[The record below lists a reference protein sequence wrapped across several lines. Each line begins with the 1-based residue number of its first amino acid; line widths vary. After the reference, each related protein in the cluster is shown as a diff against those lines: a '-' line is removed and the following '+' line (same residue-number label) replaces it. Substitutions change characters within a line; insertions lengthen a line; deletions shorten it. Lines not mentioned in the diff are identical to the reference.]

1 MPCGTT
7 RRSRFFLNS
16 FLRLVAAA
24 GFPGAAVA
32 SGTAPFCSF
41 ATVHSVSYFAESE
54 ILPCMGHGVP
64 CPYKLLALLA
74 GYLFLGCDGAAART
88 LAGACVGVRAL
99 AAHRQVAPVTD
110 AAIGLD

>member
-16 FLRLVAAA
+16 FLRFVAAA

-54 ILPCMGHGVP
+54 TLFVRRTNLACRGTIYRAPNNRKAQPFLPVTFFFAATAPRRGP
-64 CPYKLLALLA
+64 
-74 GYLFLGCDGAAART
+74 FL
-88 LAGACVGVRAL
+88 VRAFVCV
-99 AAHRQVAPVTD
+99 RCPRT
-110 AAIGLD
+110 G